1 MEALYLIAVGLLAGV
16 LITLVVARAARTA
29 RKTRSTLRRWARTR
43 LVLTQTR
50 PVSRARRSRKKG
62 VRK

>member
-43 LVLTQTR
+43 LVLTQTPR
-50 PVSRARRSRKKG
+50 RKKTTARRKGARK
-62 VRK
+62 